1 MCILQIFVLTHFQT
15 MVLDILKLYLC
26 GLQRLIGGD
35 TLSTAIVAASGA
47 SIPIRVKSKLMTCHG
62 VPSAFDD

>member
-1 MCILQIFVLTHFQT
+1 